1 MTNPFKWRES
11 REPSIFAQDPYFRAP
26 SSGKTNSE
34 AQTEQV
40 QRRREQGELPG
51 HIHNL
56 GKPSKK
62 REEQL
67 LAYKQFGIY
76 SKAKPSIRVRNRHEE
91 PNATPRPTKPAQ
103 AKRSQDVR

>member
-1 MTNPFKWRES
+1 MTSPFKWRES
-11 REPSIFAQDPYFRAP
+11 REPSIFATDPHFRAP
-26 SSGKTNSE
+26 TSGKTNSE

-40 QRRREQGELPG
+40 QRRRAQGELPG

-67 LAYKQFGIY
+67 LAYRQFGIY
-76 SKAKPSIRVRNRHEE
+76 SKAQPSIRVRNRHEE
-91 PNATPRPTKPAQ
+91 PNATPRAAKPAK
-103 AKRSQDVR
+103 AKRDKDVG

>member
-1 MTNPFKWRES
+1 MHNPFKWRES
-11 REPSIFAQDPYFRAP
+11 REPSIFAKDPYFRAP

-40 QRRREQGELPG
+40 QRRRAQGELPG

-67 LAYKQFGIY
+67 LAYRQFGVY
-76 SKAKPSIRVRNRHEE
+76 SKAQPSIRVRNRHEE
-91 PNATPRPTKPAQ
+91 PNATPRAAKPTSS
-103 AKRSQDVR
+103 KRNQDV

>member
-1 MTNPFKWRES
+1 MTSPFKWRNDP
-11 REPSIFAQDPYFRAP
+11 RPSIFAQDPYFRAP

-67 LAYKQFGIY
+67 LAYRQFGVY
-76 SKAKPSIRVRNRHEE
+76 SKAQPSIRVRNRHEE
-91 PNATPRPTKPAQ
+91 PNATPRAAKPPK
-103 AKRSQDVR
+103 AKRDKDVG

>member
-1 MTNPFKWRES
+1 MTSPFKWWES

-40 QRRREQGELPG
+40 QRRRAQGELPG

-67 LAYKQFGIY
+67 LAYRQFGVY
-76 SKAKPSIRVRNRHEE
+76 SKAQPSIRVRNRHEE
-91 PNATPRPTKPAQ
+91 PNATPRAAKPPK
-103 AKRSQDVR
+103 AKRDKDVG